1 MQQTATLQRLVRHWI
16 ILQSPAW
23 CVRGGIYVSLLP
35 QLDRM
40 ELGGKGTAFLVKRM
54 KRCLVWFNKKKQ
66 HKNMEQYCN
75 NYATNCFLLGPSIL
89 HISVHAAHFSWLVWA
104 WQEIIYQQNLIL
116 RFKYDTTKKPLTA
129 IFLMQKNKTKQTKQT
144 GFTVPYLSFIIFT
157 NGCFPDFC
165 CWLLF
170 LFSWLWHSPSNQQSQ
185 PRNRG
190 TKSCKMPNF
199 YLTFLYRW
207 NKRSIT

>member
-1 MQQTATLQRLVRHWI
+1 MLKQLVLVAPLTWGRKLHSAVSGSFMQQTATLQRLVRHWI

-35 QLDRM
+35 QLDRR
-40 ELGGKGTAFLVKRM
+40 ELGGKGTAFLMKRM
-54 KRCLVWFNKKKQ
+54 KRCLVWLKKKK

-89 HISVHAAHFSWLVWA
+89 HISVHTAHFSWLVWA

-129 IFLMQKNKTKQTKQT
+129 IFFNAEKQNKTNKTNW
-144 GFTVPYLSFIIFT
+144 FHCALFIIYHFYK
-157 NGCFPDFC
+157 
-165 CWLLF
+165 WLLSRLLLLTSVLVF
-170 LFSWLWHSPSNQQSQ
+170 LA
-185 PRNRG
+185 
-190 TKSCKMPNF
+190 
-199 YLTFLYRW
+199 LTFA
-207 NKRSIT
+207 KQPTVSAKK